1 MTSQNPVLVTGGAGL
16 LGAALVYQLLAA
28 GEKKPVILDLA
39 EEPERL
45 TNIIDKVEYIRDDLG
60 RKGAISELIDRV
72 RPSRIF
78 HLGAVLGQACENNP
92 PLAQRVNV
100 EATFELLEA
109 ARKAGVG
116 QVIFASSV
124 ATFGYDLPERR
135 LSDNFLQRPITFY
148 GVTKLY
154 GEGAGLFF
162 KRKYGLD
169 FRSLRYPFIVGPGVR
184 QGGVIDYP
192 TEMIVKGIE
201 GGSYTANV
209 SPETRIH
216 VLHVTD
222 AARAMLELSQAP
234 PEKIRTVNYL
244 VDGVRPAPSA
254 GEIAEMVSRRFPEAK
269 FDFQPDEKLLPI
281 LENVALPID
290 DSRARKEWG
299 WEPRFDYPRIIDDF
313 IDLLA

>member
-1 MTSQNPVLVTGGAGL
+1 MTSRNPVLVTGGAGL

-28 GEKKPVILDLA
+28 GEEKPVVLDLA
-39 EEPERL
+39 ENPERL
-45 TNIIDKVEYIRDDLG
+45 ANILNKVEYIRDDLG
-60 RKGAISELIDRV
+60 RDGAISELINKI

-100 EATFELLEA
+100 EATFELFEA
-109 ARKAGVG
+109 ARTAGVG

-124 ATFGYDLPERR
+124 ATFGYDLPEKR

-192 TEMIVKGIE
+192 TEMIIKGIE
-201 GGSYTANV
+201 GAAYTANV
-209 SPETRIH
+209 PPETRIH
-216 VLHVTD
+216 VLHVLD
-222 AARAMLELSQAP
+222 AARAMSELSEAP
-234 PEKIRTVNYL
+234 LEKIRTVNYL
-244 VDGVRPAPSA
+244 VDGTRPALSA
-254 GEIAEMVSRRFPEAK
+254 GEIADLVNQRFPEAR

-290 DSRARKEWG
+290 DSRAREEWG
-299 WEPRFDYPRIIDDF
+299 WQPRFDYPRIIDDF
-313 IDLLA
+313 IEILA